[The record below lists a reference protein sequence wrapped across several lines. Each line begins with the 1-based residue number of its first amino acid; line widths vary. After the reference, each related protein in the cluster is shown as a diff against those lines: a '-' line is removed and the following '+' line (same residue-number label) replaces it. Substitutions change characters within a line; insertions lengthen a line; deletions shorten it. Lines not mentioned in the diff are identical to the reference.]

1 MIPAYA
7 TSDAGRVGLRHNG
20 AFELRWM
27 NWIFNLFEPE
37 GDRDGARN
45 KEVMAKLGEQVREYV
60 KGLPLRPGITHFAS
74 FRAMST
80 GSSRPC
86 LMATMTDIGRMSAW
100 T

>member
-45 KEVMAKLGEQVREYV
+45 KEVMAKLGEQVRDVRLDRAFADAE
-60 KGLPLRPGITHFAS
+60 PLCNFGVREAFGDEPEDLAL
-74 FRAMST
+74 
-80 GSSRPC
+80 SRC
-86 LMATMTDIGRMSAW
+86 E
-100 T
+100 